1 MPARNRANS
10 ACPTPPRTPPRDRS
24 GFALSAFARAALDA
38 VPAHLAVVNAR
49 GEIVAVNRAWRAFAR
64 ENGGGSCVGLN
75 YLAVCDR
82 ATGEGSEQA
91 AATARALRAVLSGKS
106 SGEIIEYPC
115 HTPGWPERAPAQ
127 ACRWFQARITPMRHA
142 GRRLALIAHE
152 SITEAR
158 LEQHRLRAQLDR
170 LAQQQRFTLLAELS
184 ATLAHELNQP
194 LAAIGAYAAG
204 AVRSREDAER
214 VRFALERIQAES
226 SRASAIVQRLR
237 GFAGRSSAS
246 NESATLDQCVRES
259 LALIEPLAA
268 SRGVRLVRRVS
279 NPQSSI
285 AADAVRVRQVL
296 VNLLRNAIE
305 AASGRRGARVEVKAR
320 VVREKAIL
328 RVRDNGPGLAPEV
341 RSHLFEPMTTTKP
354 DGLGMG
360 LALSRSIAESH
371 GGTLEP
377 ERTTAG
383 TSFRLTL
390 PAARPRGTPSTTLRL
405 TFSPATRRR
414 AA

>member
-1 MPARNRANS
+1 MPARTRANPVRPPTGAHKPRS
-10 ACPTPPRTPPRDRS
+10 ARPGP
-24 GFALSAFARAALDA
+24 GFALAALDA

-49 GEIVAVNRAWRAFAR
+49 GEIVAVNRGWRAFAR

-115 HTPGWPERAPAQ
+115 HTPGWPERASAQ

-204 AVRSREDAER
+204 AVRSRDDAER
-214 VRFALERIQAES
+214 VRFALERIQSES
-226 SRASAIVQRLR
+226 SRASSIVQRLR
-237 GFAGRSSAS
+237 GFAGRSAGS
-246 NESATLDQCVRES
+246 NESATLDECVRES

-268 SRGVRLVRRVS
+268 SRGVRLVRRVLS
-279 NPQSSI
+279 PGARIS
-285 AADAVRVRQVL
+285 ADAVRVRQVL

-305 AASGRRGARVEVKAR
+305 ASAGRTGARVELGAR
-320 VVREKAIL
+320 VQSGSAVL
-328 RVRDNGPGLAPEV
+328 RVRDNGPGVAPEV
-341 RSHLFEPMTTTKP
+341 RAHLFEPLNTTKP

-371 GGTLEP
+371 GGTLEL
-377 ERTTAG
+377 ERTRLGGA
-383 TSFRLTL
+383 FRLTL
-390 PAARPRGTPSTTLRL
+390 PIAHARTT
-405 TFSPATRRR
+405 RR